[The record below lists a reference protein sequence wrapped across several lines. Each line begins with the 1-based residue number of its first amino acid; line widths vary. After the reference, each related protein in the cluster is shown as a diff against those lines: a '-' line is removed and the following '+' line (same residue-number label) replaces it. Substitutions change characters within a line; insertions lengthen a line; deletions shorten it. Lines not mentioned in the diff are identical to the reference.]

1 MRILFINSDP
11 DRSELDMVLKINAKG
26 IFIKILTSENSKY
39 RKELEEAG
47 VYIPCKDYNSK
58 WNWALIR
65 QIRSLINK
73 EGFNILHAIHS
84 SGLANAIWASYGKRL
99 KIIGYRGTLA
109 KIRRHDPTYWLGVL
123 NPRVDKVVCVNK
135 TIYDYMCNFYR
146 PEKLLINYKG
156 YDIKWAEELTKE
168 NTTIDGVPE
177 DAFVV
182 MYIAQTKNRPFK
194 GLDILTEAIHHL
206 NDPRIHFVFIG
217 NYSKASKAI
226 ADNGAASNSI
236 HFLGPLPN
244 AAKYLVHADLFVL
257 PSLRDGLPRVLKEAM
272 AQEVPLIISDIP
284 GPIELVDHKKT
295 GLIVEPGNH
304 IALAEA
310 ISYYNSHEKER
321 IAHGKQGKEYLV
333 SNFSSELF
341 VEKII
346 GLYKQ
351 LYDEMVT
358 N

>member
-1 MRILFINSDP
+1 MRILFIQSNP
-11 DRSELDMVLKINAKG
+11 DRSELDMVLKINARG
-26 IFIKILTSENSKY
+26 IYIKILTSENSEY

-47 VYIPCKDYNSK
+47 VYISCKDYNSK
-58 WNWALIR
+58 WNWTLIR

-73 EGFNILHAIHS
+73 ERFNILHATSS

-109 KIRRHDPTYWLGVL
+109 KIRRHDPTYWLGLL
-123 NPRVDKVVCVNK
+123 NPRVNKVVCVNK
-135 TIYDYMCNFYR
+135 TIYDYMCNFY
-146 PEKLLINYKG
+146 PQKDLLLNYKG
-156 YDIKWAEELTKE
+156 YDILWAEELTKE
-168 NTTIDGVPE
+168 KTIIDGVPE

-206 NDPRIHFVFIG
+206 NDPHIHFVFIG
-217 NYSKASKAI
+217 DYNKTSKDVANNGVAS
-226 ADNGAASNSI
+226 DSI
-236 HFLGPLPN
+236 HFLGLVPN

-272 AQEVPLIISDIP
+272 AQEVPLVVTDIP
-284 GPIELVDHKKT
+284 GPSELVDHKKT

-304 IALAEA
+304 MAIAEA
-310 ISYYNSHEKER
+310 ITYYHTHEKER
-321 IAHGKQGKEYLV
+321 LDHGKQGKENLIN
-333 SNFSSELF
+333 NFSSQLF

-346 GLYKQ
+346 DLYKQ
-351 LYDEMVT
+351 LRDELVT

>member
-1 MRILFINSDP
+1 
-11 DRSELDMVLKINAKG
+11 
-26 IFIKILTSENSKY
+26 
-39 RKELEEAG
+39 
-47 VYIPCKDYNSK
+47 
-58 WNWALIR
+58 
-65 QIRSLINK
+65 
-73 EGFNILHAIHS
+73 
-84 SGLANAIWASYGKRL
+84 
-99 KIIGYRGTLA
+99 
-109 KIRRHDPTYWLGVL
+109 
-123 NPRVDKVVCVNK
+123 
-135 TIYDYMCNFYR
+135 MCNFYR

-168 NTTIDGVPE
+168 NTSLDGVPE

-194 GLDILTEAIHHL
+194 GLDILTKAIHHL

-304 IALAEA
+304 TALAEA
-310 ISYYNSHEKER
+310 ISYYNSHETER

>member
-26 IFIKILTSENSKY
+26 IYIKILTSINSKY
-39 RKELEEAG
+39 RKELEEVG
-47 VYIPCKDYNSK
+47 VYIPCKNYNSK
-58 WNWALIR
+58 WNWPLIR

-73 EGFNILHAIHS
+73 EGFNILHATPS
-84 SGLANAIWASYGKRL
+84 SGLANAIWASYGKRV

-109 KIRRHDPTYWLGVL
+109 RIRSHDPTYWLGIL
-123 NPRVDKVVCVNK
+123 NPRVNKVICVNR
-135 TIYDYMCNFYR
+135 TIYDYMCNFYP
-146 PEKLLINYKG
+146 PENLLLNYKG

-168 NTTIDGVPE
+168 NAIINGVP
-177 DAFVV
+177 DNAFIV

-194 GLDILTEAIHHL
+194 GLDILTKAIHHL
-206 NDPRIHFVFIG
+206 NNPSIHFVFIG
-217 NYSKASKAI
+217 DYDKASKII
-226 ADNGAASNSI
+226 ADSGAAADSI
-236 HFLGPLPN
+236 HFLGLVPN
-244 AAKYLVHADLFVL
+244 AAKYLVHAHLFVL

-321 IAHGKQGKEYLV
+321 IAHGKQGKEYLI
-333 SNFSSELF
+333 SNFSSQLF